1 MYIPDLFGAYI
12 KGRELAIEKNWQDLK
27 NYEQV
32 ESMRNS
38 NDLQALQVLG
48 ERADFGG
55 KRSMF
60 RDQVDSSKRANEVA
74 EYAQPGMVARADLGS
89 MFAQDQRS
97 VYLNSRPT
105 AQQVMQQ
112 MFDANLGTQGVASGV
127 QRATNEYWTPERQ
140 WNAGQAQ
147 GQVGYN
153 TAIANGEAS
162 TDFVPAARR
171 QIEQNKANHEVNT
184 VTSQYQLG
192 EAKNAVADQPA
203 MHELGKTRIGNAQWQ
218 QDNLIGQQ
226 QEAQRLQQQALI
238 DQAYSEYISYLKNG
252 DQASLQAAARLAQQ
266 YGFNPPTAQAPV
278 QTDPNAK
285 TLIPTPAQQANTY
298 NYPVVPQYGSY
309 QPTAPAQKPN
319 VWSTYQQVAN
329 YTGP

>member
-12 KGRELAIEKNWQDLK
+12 KGREMAIEKNWQDLK

-55 KRSMF
+55 KRDMF
-60 RDQVDSSKRANEVA
+60 RHQWEASNRANRVA
-74 EYAQPGMVARADLGS
+74 EYDQPGMESRAYLGS

-112 MFDANLGTQGVASGV
+112 IFDANLGTQGAAAGV

-140 WNAGQAQ
+140 WKAGQAQ

-162 TDFVPAARR
+162 TDFVPAAQR
-171 QIEQNKANHEVNT
+171 QIEQNKANHGVNT
-184 VTSQYQLG
+184 AISQYQLG
-192 EAKNAVADQPA
+192 EVKNAVADQPA
-203 MHELGKTRIGNAQWQ
+203 MHKLGRTRIGNAQWQ

-226 QEAQRLQQQALI
+226 QDAQRLQQQALI
-238 DQAYSEYISYLKNG
+238 DQAYREYISYLQNG

-298 NYPVVPQYGSY
+298 NYPVASQYGNY
-309 QPTAPAQKPN
+309 QPAAPAQNPN
-319 VWSTYQQVAN
+319 VGSTYQQAAN

>member
-32 ESMRNS
+32 ESARNS

-60 RDQVDSSKRANEVA
+60 RDQVDNSKRANEVA
-74 EYAQPGMVARADLGS
+74 EYAQPGMAARADLGS

-112 MFDANLGTQGVASGV
+112 MFDANLGTQGAAAGV

-140 WNAGQAQ
+140 WKAGQAQ

-162 TDFVPAARR
+162 TDFVPAAQR
-171 QIEQNKANHEVNT
+171 QIEQNKANHGVNT
-184 VTSQYQLG
+184 ATSQYQLG
-192 EAKNAVADQPA
+192 EVKNAIADQPA
-203 MHELGKTRIGNAQWQ
+203 MHTLGKTRIGNAQWQ

-226 QEAQRLQQQALI
+226 QDAQRLQQQALI
-238 DQAYSEYISYLKNG
+238 DQAYREYISYLQNG

-298 NYPVVPQYGSY
+298 NYPVAPQYGNY
-309 QPTAPAQKPN
+309 QPAAPAQNPN
-319 VWSTYQQVAN
+319 VGSTYQQAAN

>member
-12 KGRELAIEKNWQDLK
+12 KGREMAIEKNWQDLK

-38 NDLQALQVLG
+38 NDLQALQVLS

-74 EYAQPGMVARADLGS
+74 VYAQPGMVARADLGS

-112 MFDANLGTQGVASGV
+112 IFDANLGTQGAAAGV

-140 WNAGQAQ
+140 WKAGQAQ

-153 TAIANGEAS
+153 TVIANGEAS
-162 TDFVPAARR
+162 TDFVPAAQR
-171 QIEQNKANHEVNT
+171 QIEQNKANHGVNT
-184 VTSQYQLG
+184 ATSQYQLG
-192 EAKNAVADQPA
+192 EVKNAVADQPA
-203 MHELGKTRIGNAQWQ
+203 MHKLGRTRIGNAQWQ

-226 QEAQRLQQQALI
+226 QDAQRLQQQALI
-238 DQAYSEYISYLKNG
+238 DQAYREYISYLQNG

-298 NYPVVPQYGSY
+298 NYPVVSQYGNH
-309 QPTAPAQKPN
+309 QPVAPAQNPN
-319 VWSTYQQVAN
+319 VWSTYQQAAN